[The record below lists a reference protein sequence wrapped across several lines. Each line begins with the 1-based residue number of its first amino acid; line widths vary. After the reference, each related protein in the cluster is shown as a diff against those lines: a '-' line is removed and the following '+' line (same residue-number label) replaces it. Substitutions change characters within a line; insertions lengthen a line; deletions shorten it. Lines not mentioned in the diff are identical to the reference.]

1 MIKRKPTAE
10 AWQEL
15 VEQRQAQSIKNNEVA
30 NNANHAHVLENE
42 QTIQKLR
49 HEVNNA
55 RYKFKRQP
63 YGKGSSQLMSDQ
75 GDLFKHQSF
84 GADPAK
90 HPKFSR
96 GLVRKNIGGVEFML
110 PAKKGSGS
118 RGSPGW
124 KK

>member
-1 MIKRKPTAE
+1 MVKEKYKPTSQ
-10 AWQEL
+10 AWEEL

-30 NNANHAHVLENE
+30 NNANHAHALE
-42 QTIQKLR
+42 QVTQQVR
-49 HEVNNA
+49 HEVNHA

-84 GADPAK
+84 GADPDK